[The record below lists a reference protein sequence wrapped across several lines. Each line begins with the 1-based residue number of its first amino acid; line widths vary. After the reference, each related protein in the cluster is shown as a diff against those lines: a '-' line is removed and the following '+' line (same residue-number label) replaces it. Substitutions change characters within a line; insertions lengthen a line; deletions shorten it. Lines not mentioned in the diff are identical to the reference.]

1 LLNIFKKIK
10 DIFRRDFLFFVK
22 TDNETEVSQDKST
35 KTSEIYYKGAWEEDG
50 AARWAFFKV
59 EDDANSVSNE
69 NTEAEK
75 DYSTTKLDGSKLVIK
90 EETLEYLKDKVSHEK
105 LKFIEK
111 FINKEIPIEDLIE
124 NLKKLSFDNKEIRL
138 ILYYIDKSAFQ
149 DFLEELLLT
158 PEEDSGEVI
167 PDGEEVVSITDLG
180 RNLVSRY
187 QTASLN
193 NEDTEKPEGKECTP
207 LPEKAPEET
216 IKKEQIERHEKILE
230 IRKTDID
237 IKALPVIPVL
247 HHTQYTEEEEPAKVK
262 IKKEEHQFDGLVDQ
276 RDLVGES
283 RKIRV
288 FFAEDNRSF
297 QIILRTLINKTEA
310 IELTGCASDGKEAID
325 KLKNSDTHP
334 DVILM
339 DIAMPR
345 INGIEATR
353 EILKINPNFRVV
365 MLTAFGDKEHVQKAF
380 EAGAIGFLRK
390 DAGLPLIKEAIKQAA
405 RGGRPVH
412 KEVSKYLE

>member
-1 LLNIFKKIK
+1 
-10 DIFRRDFLFFVK
+10 
-22 TDNETEVSQDKST
+22 
-35 KTSEIYYKGAWEEDG
+35 
-50 AARWAFFKV
+50 
-59 EDDANSVSNE
+59 
-69 NTEAEK
+69 
-75 DYSTTKLDGSKLVIK
+75 
-90 EETLEYLKDKVSHEK
+90 
-105 LKFIEK
+105 
-111 FINKEIPIEDLIE
+111 
-124 NLKKLSFDNKEIRL
+124 
-138 ILYYIDKSAFQ
+138 
-149 DFLEELLLT
+149 
-158 PEEDSGEVI
+158 
-167 PDGEEVVSITDLG
+167 
-180 RNLVSRY
+180 
-187 QTASLN
+187 LN

-207 LPEKAPEET
+207 LPEKAQEET

-345 INGIEATR
+345 MKGIEATK
-353 EILKINPNFRVV
+353 EILKINPKLKIL
-365 MLTAFGDKEHVQKAF
+365 MLTAFGDKENVINAF
-380 EAGAIGFLRK
+380 AAGALGFLRK
-390 DAGLPLIKEAIKQAA
+390 DAGAPLIRDAIIKVGRGAA
-405 RGGRPVH
+405 PPMQD
-412 KEVSKYLE
+412 EIATYLLDGIEDFY